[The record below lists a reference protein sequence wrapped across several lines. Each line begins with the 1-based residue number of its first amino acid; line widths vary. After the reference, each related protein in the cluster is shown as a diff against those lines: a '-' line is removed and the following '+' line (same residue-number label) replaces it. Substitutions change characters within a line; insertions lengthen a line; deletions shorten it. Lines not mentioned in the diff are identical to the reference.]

1 MKSIYISVL
10 GMAAISIA
18 SAGQI
23 EIGANNSS
31 GVTTSGL
38 TAAFV
43 GTTTWAEKNYVT
55 NLFTSDTL
63 SNGGNLPDYQNSL
76 QQFTDTHNT
85 EAGGPVTFGMLQDD
99 GSGSSP
105 NGNNYWSSP
114 NNTGSPIVSSMTL
127 NVGEIANV
135 SSAYILLSDYYGDAN
150 QENNDTITFHFLDG
164 DTGTVH
170 LTNGTDIDSV
180 HSCTGPNSAAT
191 PPGSCPTSP
200 AYNGSTTAA
209 DTNIAWSSTYAEATN
224 ATPFSG
230 TVGNASLLD
239 LSFNLSAFSGDI
251 LTGITIQDNN
261 NLQFNSRLALSAVTV
276 AGTGAEIVPEPS
288 TVFLLLAGFG
298 VIGFLGLR
306 RKVSL

>member
-1 MKSIYISVL
+1 MRGIYISVL

-63 SNGGNLPDYQNSL
+63 SNGSNLPDYQDSL

-85 EAGGPVTFGMLQDD
+85 EAGVNVTFGILDD
-99 GSGSSP
+99 AA
-105 NGNNYWSSP
+105 NNMNYWSSP
-114 NNTGSPIVSSMTL
+114 NNTGSAIVSSMTL
-127 NVGEIANV
+127 NVGEIGNV
-135 SSAYILLSDYYGDAN
+135 SSAYILLSDYYGVAN
-150 QENNDTITFHFLDG
+150 QENNDTITFHFLNG
-164 DTGTVH
+164 DTGTVN
-170 LTNGTDIDSV
+170 LTNGIDIDSV
-180 HSCTGPNSAAT
+180 HDCTGPNPSATT
-191 PPGSCPTSP
+191 PGPCPTSP

-209 DTNIAWSSTYAEATN
+209 DTNIAYSSSYAEATN
-224 ATPFSG
+224 ATRFSG
-230 TVGNASLLD
+230 TEGTATLLD
-239 LSFNLSAFSGDI
+239 LTFNLSAFSGDI
-251 LTGITIQDNN
+251 LTGITVTDNN
-261 NLQFNSRLALSAVTV
+261 NLSNSSRLALSAVTV
-276 AGTGAEIVPEPS
+276 AGSGASFVPEPS

-306 RKVSL
+306 RSKVSL